1 MRTATPL
8 AASRESTGASPA
20 PLSAGRRKRLS
31 RPLADWR
38 TRDCHRPSP
47 DPHPPPAP
55 RDAPGPAALPGADPP
70 ARAPSIAARLVPRPG
85 RADRQPADGAG
96 RGGHCF
102 ESGPVDVIERTAT
115 ELLTEA
121 REFIAEPERWC
132 QGYLALD
139 GHGKRIQPGL
149 VTNVARCCGL
159 GAAELAA
166 ARHGLVESWLELT

>member
-1 MRTATPL
+1 M
-8 AASRESTGASPA
+8 
-20 PLSAGRRKRLS
+20 
-31 RPLADWR
+31 
-38 TRDCHRPSP
+38 
-47 DPHPPPAP
+47 
-55 RDAPGPAALPGADPP
+55 
-70 ARAPSIAARLVPRPG
+70 
-85 RADRQPADGAG
+85 
-96 RGGHCF
+96 
-102 ESGPVDVIERTAT
+102 IERTAT

-166 ARHGLVESWLELT
+166 ARHGLVESWLELTRSAELLELAASDLYPPSAEHDELSPVAYVNDKLGHAAILRVYDAAIAASQETNE